1 MWYDFKSVVLRVN
14 RFIRIHFQVQYTCVK
29 MLWDKYYEN
38 IVLDMNE
45 IDFERFYKEFDLG
58 EFLME
63 AVGSFDREDLK
74 LIFANVR
81 NISSISVSSR
91 FYGIRGTMAK
101 ELERIRNDSNWYDK
115 AHYIC
120 EKDAMEICFRL
131 YLIEKLKRD
140 FKLEDE

>member
-1 MWYDFKSVVLRVN
+1 MS
-14 RFIRIHFQVQYTCVK
+14 
-29 MLWDKYYEN
+29 WDKYYEN
-38 IVLDMNE
+38 TVFDMNN
-45 IDFERFYKEFDLG
+45 IDFERFYEEFDLG

-63 AVGSFDREDLK
+63 PVGGFNREDLK
-74 LIFANVR
+74 LIFADVR

-101 ELERIRNDSNWYDK
+101 ELERIRKDSDWYDK

-120 EKDAMEICFRL
+120 EKDAIEIYFRL
-131 YLIEKLKRD
+131 YLIEKLKQD